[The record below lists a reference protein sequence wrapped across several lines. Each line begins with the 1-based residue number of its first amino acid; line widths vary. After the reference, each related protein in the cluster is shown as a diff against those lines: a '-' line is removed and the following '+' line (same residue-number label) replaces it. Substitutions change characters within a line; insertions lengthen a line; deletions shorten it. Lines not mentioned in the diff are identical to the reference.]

1 MEKDSSNSR
10 KKRQQNLQ
18 PQGSESGVTADSYPA
33 NPGSTPGPATI
44 PEFPELRPIAI
55 RVVVMSRSRQR
66 SITTHRLFPAATL
79 VVPESEIA
87 SYAHVPL
94 EKVGIPDSISGVS
107 AVRNWIVAHFPEECL
122 VMMDD
127 DVSAA
132 MCMVALKVRKL
143 SVDET
148 AAMVENTARCAFGAG
163 ARLFGWHQR
172 SDPRLLQRND
182 PFGVHHW
189 MGGAVGVIGKEVKW
203 DELLKCK
210 CDIDATLTEL
220 MVNRLVFNEARFC
233 FAQERDKNLGGNS
246 LFRSEERIAAEKR
259 YLKSKW
265 KAHMRFEKYKSQDRV
280 VVDVHRRQSV
290 HLDA

>member
-1 MEKDSSNSR
+1 MSR
-10 KKRQQNLQ
+10 KKNL
-18 PQGSESGVTADSYPA
+18 QGSEVGITADSCSA
-33 NPGSTPGPATI
+33 VSGSSPDPATNYE
-44 PEFPELRPIAI
+44 EFPELRPLPL
-55 RVVVMSRSRQR
+55 RVVIMSRSRPR
-66 SITTHRLFPAATL
+66 SIITHRLFPSATL
-79 VVPESEIA
+79 VVPESEVEI
-87 SYAHVPL
+87 YAHIPL
-94 EKVGIPDSISGVS
+94 EKVAIPDEIAGVS
-107 AVRNWIVAHFPEECL
+107 AVRNWIIARFPEECI

-127 DVSAA
+127 DISAA

-143 SVDET
+143 SVEET
-148 AAMVENTARCAFGAG
+148 AQMVENTARCAFGAG

-220 MVNRLVFNEARFC
+220 MKNRLVWNEARFC

-246 LFRSEERIAAEKR
+246 LFRSAERIAAEKR

-265 KAHMRFEKYKSQDRV
+265 KAHIRFETYKSQDRV
-280 VVDVHRRQSV
+280 AMDVTRRQPVS
-290 HLDA
+290 LDA

>member
-1 MEKDSSNSR
+1 MSRER
-10 KKRQQNLQ
+10 KKL
-18 PQGSESGVTADSYPA
+18 QGSETVITADSCSAISGSSPDPA
-33 NPGSTPGPATI
+33 KP
-44 PEFPELRPIAI
+44 PEFPELCPLSL
-55 RVVVMSRSRQR
+55 RVVIMSRIRAR
-66 SITTHRLFPAATL
+66 SITTHRLFPRATL

-87 SYAHVPL
+87 AYAHTGL
-94 EKVGIPDSISGVS
+94 EATGIPDSISGVS
-107 AVRNWIVAHFPEECL
+107 AVRNWIIARFPEECL

-127 DVSAA
+127 DISAA
-132 MCMVALKVRKL
+132 MCMVSLKVRKL
-143 SVDET
+143 SVEE
-148 AAMVENTARCAFGAG
+148 AAQMVENTAYCARGAG

-189 MGGAVGVIGKEVKW
+189 MGGAVGVIGKDVRW
-203 DELLKCK
+203 DEMLKCK

-220 MVNRLVFNEARFC
+220 MVNRLVWNEARFC

-265 KAHMRFEKYKSQDRV
+265 KAHMRFETYKSQDRV
-280 VVDVHRRQSV
+280 AIDVKRRQSV
-290 HLDA
+290 HLDP